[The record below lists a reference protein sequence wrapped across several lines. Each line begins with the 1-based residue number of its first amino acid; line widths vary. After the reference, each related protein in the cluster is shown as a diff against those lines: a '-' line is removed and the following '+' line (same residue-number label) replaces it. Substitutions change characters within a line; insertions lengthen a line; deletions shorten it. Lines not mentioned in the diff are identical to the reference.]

1 MLLAGF
7 PRVKLISLPTPLE
20 YAPRLSEKLGIKI
33 YIKRDD
39 VMELAF
45 GGNKARKLEFLVA
58 DALYK
63 GADTLITTGALCSN
77 HARLTSA
84 AARKYGL
91 DIVLVLRTV
100 GPKAVKGNLLLD
112 LMLGADIRLFEG
124 DRSKIPEFMEEIAK
138 ELTEKNKK
146 PYIIPG
152 GGASAIGSL
161 GYLNASV
168 ELLHQFNEMKIKADY
183 IIHSTG
189 SGATQTGLALGF
201 KALNTRIKVWG
212 MSCSGSREAIS
223 QVVKRLADE
232 TSKLVGLPVTLSH
245 NDITVFDEYVCGGYG
260 VITKEVVDVVKMVA
274 RLEGLILDPVYTGK
288 AMLGL
293 IDLVN
298 KGDIPKGSTVVFLHT
313 GGTPLVFQYEDELK
327 KYGFE
332 VKWPS

>member
-20 YAPRLSEKLGIKI
+20 YAPRLSERLGVKL

-58 DALYK
+58 DALYR

-91 DIVLVLRTV
+91 DVVLVLRTV

-112 LMLGADIRLFEG
+112 LMLGADVRLFEG
-124 DRSKIPEFMEEIAK
+124 DRSKILEFMEEIAK
-138 ELTEKNKK
+138 ELAEKDKK

-152 GGASAIGSL
+152 GGANAIGSL

-168 ELLHQFNEMKIKADY
+168 ELLNQFNEMKIKADY
-183 IIHSTG
+183 LVHSTG

-201 KALNTRIKVWG
+201 KALNAGIKVFG
-212 MSCSGSREAIS
+212 MSCSGSKRVIS
-223 QVVKRLADE
+223 QVVKKLADD
-232 TSKLVGLPVTLSH
+232 TSKLVGLTLTLSYD
-245 NDITVFDEYVCGGYG
+245 DIIVFDEYVCGGYG
-260 VITKEVVDVVKMVA
+260 VITREVVDVVKMAA
-274 RLEGLILDPVYTGK
+274 RLEGLIIDPIYTGK

-293 IDLVN
+293 IDLIG

-313 GGTPLVFQYEDELK
+313 GGTPLVFQYEDDLK
-327 KYGFE
+327 KHGFE